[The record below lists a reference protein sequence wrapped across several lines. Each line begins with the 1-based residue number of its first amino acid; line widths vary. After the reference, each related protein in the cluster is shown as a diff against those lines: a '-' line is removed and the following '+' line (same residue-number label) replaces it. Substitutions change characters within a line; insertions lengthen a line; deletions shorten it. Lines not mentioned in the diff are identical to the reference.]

1 MSDNGVKETP
11 SRWMK
16 QFEPAAKIDK
26 IREVVKRC
34 AFQEYIFDVHLDGR
48 GEIFLQASYMEA
60 DTVTGVIES
69 QLTRRWFISPHMTDS
84 EIVRTAFK
92 CIITSMEHRT
102 REWFTYKGRAIFG
115 PHFDVDVL
123 HGVCGQKESFEHRRE
138 E

>member
-1 MSDNGVKETP
+1 MGVQETP

-16 QFEPAAKIDK
+16 QFQPEAQIER

-48 GEIFLQASYMEA
+48 GEIFLQASYLEP
-60 DTVTGVIES
+60 DTVTGVIDT
-69 QLTRRWFISPHMTDS
+69 QVTRRWFISPHMTDS

-92 CIITSMEHRT
+92 CIITSMEHRA
-102 REWFTYKGRAIFG
+102 REWFTYRGRSIFG
-115 PHFDVDVL
+115 PHFDVEAL
-123 HGVCGQKESFEHRRE
+123 YRVCEQKESFDHRE